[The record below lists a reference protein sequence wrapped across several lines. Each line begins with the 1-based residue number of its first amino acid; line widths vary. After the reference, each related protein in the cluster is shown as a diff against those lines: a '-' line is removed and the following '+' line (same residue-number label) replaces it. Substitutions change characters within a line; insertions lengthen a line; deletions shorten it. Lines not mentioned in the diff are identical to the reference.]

1 MKMKILK
8 QFFIAL
14 MIIAGFASCE
24 DDSIKAVLNTDVTP
38 NVLQAPTA
46 SAFVLTLEDKD
57 QNFATFSWTAPDF
70 GFKSAVTYTLE
81 ADLAGNNF
89 ANAIELATTSS
100 LSAALNVGATNDLLL
115 GLGLVPETPT
125 EVQLRVTSFLDDDV
139 EPVVSNAITVTLT
152 AYATSFPP
160 IWGMGAGLKGW
171 GPWPANAVEWQSSEF
186 RKYETIA
193 YFTSGQAFR
202 WFAQLDWNPVSYNYP
217 YFTTVSSVFENANDG
232 DSNLKVAGAS
242 GWYRVA
248 VDLGA
253 KTVTAT
259 AVDEPVMY
267 MTGAGIGGWD
277 QPGTGASIKMTYI
290 KPGVF
295 QADANFVSGADWRF
309 FGQADWGP
317 VSYNYPFFTS
327 VPDYFGNANDGD
339 SNFRVLGESGTKKV
353 TVDINEKTVTLGD
366 PPLPVLYMTGAG
378 IGGWD
383 QPGTGASIQMTYKS
397 PGVFEANAP
406 FVSGEAF
413 RFFAQADWGPTSYN
427 FPYFTTVHPDFVNAS
442 DGDSNL
448 RYVGTSGTRKVT
460 VNLTAKTVTLD

>member
-1 MKMKILK
+1 MKTLK
-8 QFFIAL
+8 QFLVAL
-14 MIIAGFASCE
+14 IMLGVFTSCE
-24 DDSIKAVLNTDVTP
+24 DDSIKAVVKSDVSP
-38 NVLQAPTA
+38 NVLQTPA
-46 SAFVLTLEDKD
+46 STSFVLTLDNKNN
-57 QNFATFSWTAPDF
+57 NFATIGWTATDF
-70 GFKSAVTYTLE
+70 GFPASVTYILQ
-81 ADLAGNNF
+81 ADKAGNNF
-89 ANAIELATTSS
+89 ANAVDLVTTPS
-100 LSAALNVGATNDLLL
+100 LSAALNVGTTNDILL
-115 GLGLVPETPT
+115 GMGLVPEEPT
-125 EVQLRVTSFLDDDV
+125 QVQLRVASIV
-139 EPVVSNAITVTLT
+139 NANVARVYSNSITITLS

-193 YFTSGQAFR
+193 YFTNGETFR
-202 WFAQLDWNPVSYNYP
+202 WFGQLDWGPVSYNYP
-217 YFTTVSSVFENANDG
+217 YFTTVSPVFVNGNDG
-232 DSNLKVAGAS
+232 DSNLRVAGAS
-242 GWYRVA
+242 GWYRVG

-277 QPGTGASIKMTYI
+277 QPGTGVSIKMTYI

-309 FGQADWGP
+309 FGQANWGP

-339 SNFRVLGESGTKKV
+339 SNFRVLGASGTKKV
-353 TVDINEKTVTLGD
+353 TVNINDKTVTLGD

-383 QPGTGASIQMTYKS
+383 KPGTGASIQMTYKS

-406 FVSGEAF
+406 FVNGEAF

-427 FPYFTTVHPDFVNAS
+427 FPYFTTVHPDFVNAN